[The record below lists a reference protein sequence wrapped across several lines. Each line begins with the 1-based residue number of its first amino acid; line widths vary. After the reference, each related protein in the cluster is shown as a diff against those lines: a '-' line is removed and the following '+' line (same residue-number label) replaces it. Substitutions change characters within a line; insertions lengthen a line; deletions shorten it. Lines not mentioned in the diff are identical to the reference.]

1 MELQTLNNQT
11 FDAVISAKG
20 AAMVDF
26 FAPWCAP
33 CRTCLLYTSRTAQ
46 QVPIKYLR
54 GLHGKERGA
63 VWCALHNA
71 IFGNFDGVLDGN
83 GRCSCACLG
92 RLLDGRVYNF
102 LRYQW
107 PRTVVDRHKPGLF

>member
-33 CRTCLLYTSRTAQ
+33 CRTMAPVVQKAAETLGNTCPVY
-46 QVPIKYLR
+46 QVNIDASPELATRYQVASIPTIIVFR
-54 GLHGKERGA
+54 
-63 VWCALHNA
+63 
-71 IFGNFDGVLDGN
+71 
-83 GRCSCACLG
+83 
-92 RLLDGRVYNF
+92 DGREIHRVTGIHSAGD
-102 LRYQW
+102 LTALL
-107 PRTVVDRHKPGLF
+107 P